1 MSEAEI
7 TLKEHFI
14 ALLEAQQRRVE
25 EHFDMI
31 NRALEKSEWELNR
44 RLSALN
50 ELRNEVLSDR
60 GQFIQANACKI
71 IHKDID
77 NWRETISE
85 KITIIETR
93 SLTWT
98 TALVVFFVMVNIA
111 MKFWK

>member
-1 MSEAEI
+1 MPESEI

-14 ALLEAQQRRVE
+14 ALLQAQQRRVE

-31 NRALEKSEWELNR
+31 NRALEKSEYELNR

-71 IHKDID
+71 THKDLD
-77 NWRETISE
+77 NWRTLMNE
-85 KITIIETR
+85 KVTIIETR
-93 SLTWT
+93 SLTWMA
-98 TALVVFFVMVNIA
+98 ALAVFFILVNIA
-111 MKFWK
+111 TKFWK